1 MIANKLKR
9 GDEVRVIAPSRNL
22 TEVRQD
28 VHHHAVDF
36 WAREGFNLT
45 FSQNSREVGKFHSS
59 NISSRVEDIHEAFL
73 NPNVKMIITCLGGF
87 NANQL
92 LRYLDYDLIA
102 KHPKILCGFSDITAL
117 HNAIYAKT
125 GLITYHGPHYGT
137 FTFDREAEYTR
148 KAFFDCVMN
157 ENSIVT
163 TPSEAAV
170 KYHAIQEGTCEGTI
184 IGGNLCTLNLLQG
197 TPSVIRGIITY
208 IWVVVPMK
216 GYSAIAG
223 SVALFIMM
231 LPLIV
236 RSTEETMKIL
246 PASLKEAGLALGGN
260 NARVIL
266 KVQLPA
272 AFGGIFTGVLLAVS
286 RVIGETAPLMFTA
299 LGCSM
304 IRFSIDKPISAVPL
318 LIWEFFNDPNLQSL
332 IWGASLFL
340 LLFVLFL
347 NLTAKKIANKWNS

>member
-1 MIANKLKR
+1 MQKKKLSQRLFIDRLVKGVVCVLAALTAVPLIAIIGEVLWKGYDQLSWSFFTEPTPTAYKAMMATAAGEPIPGGIANGIVGTIIML
-9 GDEVRVIAPSRNL
+9 GMAVVIAVPI
-22 TEVRQD
+22 
-28 VHHHAVDF
+28 
-36 WAREGFNLT
+36 G
-45 FSQNSREVGKFHSS
+45 
-59 NISSRVEDIHEAFL
+59 
-73 NPNVKMIITCLGGF
+73 
-87 NANQL
+87 
-92 LRYLDYDLIA
+92 
-102 KHPKILCGFSDITAL
+102 ILCGVYL
-117 HNAIYAKT
+117 
-125 GLITYHGPHYGT
+125 
-137 FTFDREAEYTR
+137 AEHSKSR
-148 KAFFDCVMN
+148 FA
-157 ENSIVT
+157 T
-163 TPSEAAV
+163 TVS
-170 KYHAIQEGTCEGTI
+170 YLTD
-184 IGGNLCTLNLLQG
+184 LLQG
-197 TPSVIRGIITY
+197 TPSVIIGIITY

-272 AFGGIFTGVLLAVS
+272 AFGGIFSGVLLAVS